1 MHSQS
6 NSVVILISSLDAK
19 CHATAYTFAADLDGK
34 INTVSPKF
42 SIGGAFYI
50 KNAVSVT

>member
-1 MHSQS
+1 
-6 NSVVILISSLDAK
+6 LDAK
-19 CHATAYTFAADLDGK
+19 CLANPYVFATDLDGK